1 MIWKFRTKTMHSSH
15 SLVSARR
22 QTVALSTTQSSKMYK
37 HQPEAVT
44 PLRVLAAALIAGGMI
59 LMKVASE

>member
-1 MIWKFRTKTMHSSH
+1 
-15 SLVSARR
+15 
-22 QTVALSTTQSSKMYK
+22 MYK